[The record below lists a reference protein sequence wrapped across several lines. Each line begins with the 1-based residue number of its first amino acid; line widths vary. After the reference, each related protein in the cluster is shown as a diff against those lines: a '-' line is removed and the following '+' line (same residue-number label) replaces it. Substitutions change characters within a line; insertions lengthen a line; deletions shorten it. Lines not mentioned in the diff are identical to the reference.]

1 MKNKYL
7 TTSILLFL
15 SLVSAWGQVKN
26 VINIDL
32 SNANYKGGITINNSD
47 NDYYIYGTYDIET
60 QGEPTQETGYGTTV
74 ENRAKAVIVV
84 ASGIQVKIT
93 LENVNIEN
101 LPEDKYYCAL
111 YADGAKKVELTLT
124 GDNSLVGG
132 HDLPAICAPTGK
144 NSELIIKGDG
154 KLTAKG
160 GEQAAGIGSRYSKD
174 AKGTITIE
182 DGTII
187 AYGNGY
193 GAGIGTSAN
202 SNGGTVRIKGGN
214 ITATG
219 GDSGPGIG
227 VSGTAAP
234 ANPPIT
240 SGTIEISGG
249 IVNAT
254 GYNGMGAGEGKQGEK
269 VTINGGIISAITNK
283 DGGKAINASSY
294 VLPSGQNSAI
304 IFLKEYNYSSIE
316 GSIKGSMIDGNNVD
330 ITHYTIDRDYEIP
343 PGYTLH
349 IRRKQTLTIADG
361 VTLTNEGTISNEDS
375 GTIDGNGT
383 IENNEDLKS
392 DNTNIKVQL
401 NGQKIKYKVNFQTN
415 YPIDDGTNSTEY
427 LSETDALRP
436 GELTYTYYTL
446 VEGWYDDREGGNQIT
461 KITGPMTLYAHW
473 TENLIKTTAS
483 PATLEGTYATPLEP
497 NELYDL
503 SGLLAPDTYGDKSD
517 YKFEIDGAAYGLT
530 VNNDNKLCGS
540 PNKATATSGA
550 TIRIDISHVN
560 CEKPESVDIPITIHP
575 RTLTVTPRADQIL
588 YKGEAPKYDTSGE
601 AKGEI
606 ASFSGQLAVDSHS
619 PTNLIIPGDLTPIDN
634 GEFIASNYELEL
646 KPDIP
651 CTYIDKLPGEA
662 NVELGGD
669 KKGEWYAGAVIFSAP
684 PGFTIKLKEAEE
696 TGVQTKAISGLI
708 ASGEDFAASFT
719 FSQEGTF
726 DVTYLLKRDDP
737 YTQEYEHK
745 ATDIRLDLNAPTVTV
760 STNNLGYTLTAT
772 DGKGSGVAS
781 VLIDGTSVQ
790 LTSDRYDSSGSEGL
804 HTYKVTDHAG
814 HESAG
819 TFNLA
824 TPPPVYTVV
833 IPKTG
838 NATLTPSPGT
848 HYYEEGDRFL
858 LYLKLDSAYSQ
869 STPVV
874 KANGQTIPPN
884 RDGSYTIAVY
894 SDIQITIE
902 GIVPDS
908 PVSTTQITDN
918 KSRIYSSGGILYINT
933 TTPLNVSITALTG
946 KLIRHSSLPAGSNS
960 MYGLPVGFYIVKLSD
975 GTTAKVAIAWR

>member
-1 MKNKYL
+1 MRNKHL

-15 SLVSAWGQVKN
+15 SLVSAWGQGTSTID
-26 VINIDL
+26 INL
-32 SNANYKGGITINNSD
+32 SDNEYKGGITITEGNSV
-47 NDYYIYGTYDIET
+47 YHIYGTYDVQK
-60 QGEPTQETGYGTTV
+60 QGWPTQETGYGTTV
-74 ENRAKAVIVV
+74 QNKAKAVIMV

-93 LENVNIEN
+93 LDNVNIEN
-101 LPEDKYYCAL
+101 LPENKYYCAL
-111 YADGAKKVELTLT
+111 YADEAQKVELTLA
-124 GDNSLVGG
+124 GDNSLTGG

-144 NSELIIKGDG
+144 DSELIIKGDG

-202 SNGGTVRIKGGN
+202 SNGGTVRINNGN

-227 VSGTAAP
+227 VSGTPAH

-254 GYNGMGAGEGKQGEK
+254 GYNGMGAGEGKQGKK
-269 VTINGGIISAITNK
+269 VTINGGIISAIKNK
-283 DGGKAINASSY
+283 DGGEAINALEY
-294 VLPSGQNSAI
+294 FPPSGKNSAI
-304 IFLKEYNYSSIE
+304 IFLGQSD
-316 GSIKGSMIDGNNVD
+316 GSINGDIVGDMVD
-330 ITHYTIDRDYEIP
+330 SNHANTTLYTIDRDYEIP
-343 PGYTLH
+343 PGYTLN
-349 IRRKQTLTIADG
+349 IRDKQTLTIADG
-361 VTLTNEGTISNEDS
+361 VTLTNEGTIHNGD
-375 GTIDGNGT
+375 NGT
-383 IENNEDLKS
+383 VDGKGSIVNNGVFES
-392 DNTNIKVQL
+392 DNTQIPVNLGGNV
-401 NGQKIKYKVNFQTN
+401 KYKVDFEAN
-415 YPIDDGTNSTEY
+415 YTPSNPSTHREY
-427 LSETDALRP
+427 LSKKDAFPTNLFDR
-436 GELTYTYYTL
+436 EYYTL
-446 VEGWYDDREGGNQIT
+446 EGWSKEREDGQMIT
-461 KITGPMTLYAHW
+461 NITEPTTLYANW
-473 TENLIKTTAS
+473 TKNLIKTNTS

-497 NELYDL
+497 DELYDL
-503 SGLLAPDTYGDKSD
+503 SGLLAPDTYSDKSG
-517 YKFEIDGAAYGLT
+517 YKFEIDGKAYGLT

-540 PNKATATSGA
+540 PNKVTTTSGA
-550 TIRIDISHVN
+550 TIRIAISHVN
-560 CEKPESVDIPITIHP
+560 CEKPESVDIPVIIHP

-588 YKGEAPKYDTSGE
+588 YKGETPKYDTSGE
-601 AKGEI
+601 ATGET
-606 ASFSGQLAVDSHS
+606 AAFSGQLAVDS
-619 PTNLIIPGDLTPIDN
+619 PANLIIPGDLTPIDN
-634 GEFIASNYELEL
+634 GKFLASNYKLEL

-669 KKGEWYAGAVIFSAP
+669 KKGEWYTETVTFSAP
-684 PGFTIKLKEAEE
+684 PGFTIKLKEVKE
-696 TGVQTKAISGLI
+696 TGIQTEAISGLI
-708 ASGEDFAASFT
+708 ASDEDFVGSFT

-737 YTQEYEHK
+737 YTREYEHK

-772 DGKGSGVAS
+772 DGKGSGIAS

-790 LTSDRYDSSGSEGL
+790 LTSDRYDGSGSKGL

-838 NATLTPSPGT
+838 HATLTPSPGT

-874 KANGQTIPPN
+874 KANGQTITPN